1 MWKWIIET
9 IPVQFC
15 SKLNCDKYCDS
26 TVSKNFEEK
35 TKLKLCNETSD
46 LCLNVLKR
54 DFETEM
60 ETKKRWE
67 KNDGSSNTINNST
80 ISIHISAY
88 ECTSKVPPAF
98 DSFNDSG
105 LKKEKFESIKNTKQI
120 CISSTFGIQNPFEF
134 PRQQNNEVPRPKTF
148 QFREP
153 QQLLIPSAASNHSQ
167 IQQQRLLYSAVETVI
182 AEPEMK
188 TNGERPMA
196 IGREAADL
204 VFLEVHRY
212 KNRFFVSVHKDST
225 IAEVKQML
233 NDVIDPEGKRM
244 ELFRQYGGQY
254 EKHSKLNDKSQLT
267 TCGFQPDNA
276 TPDRPAVVVLTFNDE
291 DPLQVINKHR
301 P

>member
-1 MWKWIIET
+1 
-9 IPVQFC
+9 
-15 SKLNCDKYCDS
+15 
-26 TVSKNFEEK
+26 
-35 TKLKLCNETSD
+35 
-46 LCLNVLKR
+46 
-54 DFETEM
+54 
-60 ETKKRWE
+60 
-67 KNDGSSNTINNST
+67 
-80 ISIHISAY
+80 
-88 ECTSKVPPAF
+88 
-98 DSFNDSG
+98 
-105 LKKEKFESIKNTKQI
+105 
-120 CISSTFGIQNPFEF
+120 
-134 PRQQNNEVPRPKTF
+134 
-148 QFREP
+148 
-153 QQLLIPSAASNHSQ
+153 
-167 IQQQRLLYSAVETVI
+167 
-182 AEPEMK
+182 MK